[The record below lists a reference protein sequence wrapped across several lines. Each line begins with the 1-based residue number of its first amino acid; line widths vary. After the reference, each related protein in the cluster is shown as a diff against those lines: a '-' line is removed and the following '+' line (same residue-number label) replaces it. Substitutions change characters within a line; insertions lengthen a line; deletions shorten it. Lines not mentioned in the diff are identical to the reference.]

1 MAKVTDADMEKYIS
15 GSGKMFKFRDPRNGT
30 VTEFVDNASNRGKV
44 KRIVQRYMS
53 IRGDGTHKDYL
64 RKKAGTAEAVGAIAL
79 FAIPGGGFIRLGTM
93 GTKAAANA
101 LKVARAKFP
110 KGKVVNNPSAAQVRN
125 AKPVGSV
132 PAGGSRTKPTPKD
145 KPTTIRQDKPRVRVP
160 AGSSKKPTPPPRR
173 PGLASN
179 RQRVDGKP
187 IKTPSTQK
195 ESGRPMSIRQ
205 MKDKV
210 KANEA
215 KRTTPPKPLTAAQR
229 AAIAGRSAAPAVK
242 GAVSDTTKATRGPAR
257 TTPDTSSERGRKGT
271 PKRAGKPRT
280 APNVASEAG
289 RSGTPKRKTPK
300 STNREVV
307 FKPRFAPG
315 MNVLKDIDYSI
326 YGKSSPS
333 KKKKNDVKPTPK
345 VRKGAAAS
353 KRMPA
358 SSKRTTPST
367 ASEKGRKGTP
377 KRTGKLRTAPNT
389 VSEAGRKGTPKR
401 TTKITAGP
409 GVGFGPKG
417 NQFPKDAADR
427 RRLMAMYG
435 GTGSAAAKAAAQ
447 GKQGNL
453 KKGKK

>member
-1 MAKVTDADMEKYIS
+1 MAKKVTDKDMERYIS
-15 GSGKMFKFRDPRNGT
+15 GSGKMFKFRNPVNGE
-30 VTEFVDNASNRGKV
+30 VTEYVDTVSNRGKV

-53 IRGDGTHKDYL
+53 IRGDGTHQDYL
-64 RKKAGTAEAVGAIAL
+64 KKKSRTAEAVGAVAL
-79 FAIPGGGFIRLGTM
+79 FAIPGGGFIRLGAA
-93 GTKAAANA
+93 GSKAAIKAGQN
-101 LKVARAKFP
+101 LLSKFP

-160 AGSSKKPTPPPRR
+160 AVTKGGASSKRMPPRR

-229 AAIAGRSAAPAVK
+229 AAIAGRSATPAIK
-242 GAVSDTTKATRGPAR
+242 GAVSDTSPATKPKVTRSGAASKRMPASKK
-257 TTPDTSSERGRKGT
+257 PT
-271 PKRAGKPRT
+271 PKISPSA
-280 APNVASEAG
+280 AAS
-289 RSGTPKRKTPK
+289 KRMPTVKK
-300 STNREVV
+300 SAE
-307 FKPRFAPG
+307 KPRFAPG

-326 YGKSSPS
+326 YGESSPS
-333 KKKKNDVKPTPK
+333 KKKKNGAKPTK
-345 VRKGAAAS
+345 SGAAS

-358 SSKRTTPST
+358 SKKRTAPNT
-367 ASEKGRKGTP
+367 ASEAGRKGTP
-377 KRTGKLRTAPNT
+377 KRAGKPRTAPNV

>member
-1 MAKVTDADMEKYIS
+1 MAKVTNTDMEKYIS
-15 GSGKMFKFRDPRNGT
+15 GGGKMFKFRDPRNGT

-53 IRGDGTHKDYL
+53 IRGDGTHQDYL
-64 RKKAGTAEAVGAIAL
+64 KKKAGTAEAVGAIAL

-101 LKVARAKFP
+101 LKAARAKFP

-160 AGSSKKPTPPPRR
+160 AVTKGGAASKRMPPRR

-205 MKDKV
+205 MRDKV
-210 KANEA
+210 KANAA

-242 GAVSDTTKATRGPAR
+242 GAVSDTSSATKPKVTRSGAAAKRMPVA
-257 TTPDTSSERGRKGT
+257 PKKPT
-271 PKRAGKPRT
+271 PKVSPSAAAAKRMPVAPKKP
-280 APNVASEAG
+280 A
-289 RSGTPKRKTPK
+289 PK
-300 STNREVV
+300 SSG
-307 FKPRFAPG
+307 KPRFAPG

-326 YGKSSPS
+326 YGESSPS
-333 KKKKNDVKPTPK
+333 KKKKNGAKPTK
-345 VRKGAAAS
+345 SGAAS

-358 SSKRTTPST
+358 SK
-367 ASEKGRKGTP
+367 K
-377 KRTGKLRTAPNT
+377 RTAPKT
-389 VSEAGRKGTPKR
+389 TRGGAASKRMPKR

>member
-1 MAKVTDADMEKYIS
+1 MAKVTNADMEKYIS

-64 RKKAGTAEAVGAIAL
+64 KKKAATAELVGSIAL

-101 LKVARAKFP
+101 LKAARAKFP

-160 AGSSKKPTPPPRR
+160 AGSSKKP
-173 PGLASN
+173 A
-179 RQRVDGKP
+179 KP
-187 IKTPSTQK
+187 SSTQK
-195 ESGRPMSIRQ
+195 ESDRPFLEMSTRK
-205 MKDKV
+205 MREKV
-210 KANEA
+210 LANAA

-242 GAVSDTTKATRGPAR
+242 GAVSDTSPATK
-257 TTPDTSSERGRKGT
+257 
-271 PKRAGKPRT
+271 PKVT
-280 APNVASEAG
+280 
-289 RSGTPKRKTPK
+289 RSGAASKRMPVAPK
-300 STNREVV
+300 
-307 FKPRFAPG
+307 
-315 MNVLKDIDYSI
+315 
-326 YGKSSPS
+326 
-333 KKKKNDVKPTPK
+333 KPTPK
-345 VRKGAAAS
+345 VSPSAAAEKRNIKTYDKPLIPRRSSALVSFRDTPVKPRTTPKKKKEVVKPTKSGAAS

-358 SSKRTTPST
+358 SSKRT
-367 ASEKGRKGTP
+367 
-377 KRTGKLRTAPNT
+377 APNT
-389 VSEAGRKGTPKR
+389 ASEAGRKGTPKR

>member
-1 MAKVTDADMEKYIS
+1 MAKVTDTDMEKYIS
-15 GSGKMFKFRDPRNGT
+15 GGGKMFKFRDPRNGT

-53 IRGDGTHKDYL
+53 IRGDGTHQDYL
-64 RKKAGTAEAVGAIAL
+64 KKKAGTAEAVGAIAL
-79 FAIPGGGFIRLGTM
+79 FAIPGGGFIRLGAV
-93 GTKAAANA
+93 GSKAAIKAGQN
-101 LKVARAKFP
+101 LLSKFP

-160 AGSSKKPTPPPRR
+160 AGSSKNPTPPPRR

-205 MKDKV
+205 MRDKV
-210 KANEA
+210 KANAA

-242 GAVSDTTKATRGPAR
+242 GAVSDTSSATKPKVTRSGAAAKRMPVA
-257 TTPDTSSERGRKGT
+257 PKKPT
-271 PKRAGKPRT
+271 PKVSPSAAAAKRMPVAPKKP
-280 APNVASEAG
+280 A
-289 RSGTPKRKTPK
+289 PK
-300 STNREVV
+300 SSG
-307 FKPRFAPG
+307 KPRFAPG

-326 YGKSSPS
+326 YGESSPS
-333 KKKKNDVKPTPK
+333 KKKKNGAKPTK
-345 VRKGAAAS
+345 SGAAS

-358 SSKRTTPST
+358 SK
-367 ASEKGRKGTP
+367 K
-377 KRTGKLRTAPNT
+377 RTAPKT
-389 VSEAGRKGTPKR
+389 TRGGAASKRMPKR

>member
-1 MAKVTDADMEKYIS
+1 MAKVTDTDMEKYIS
-15 GSGKMFKFRDPRNGT
+15 GGGKMFKFRDPRNGT

-53 IRGDGTHKDYL
+53 IRGDGTHQDYL
-64 RKKAGTAEAVGAIAL
+64 KKKAGTAEAVGAIAL

-101 LKVARAKFP
+101 LKAARAKFP

-205 MKDKV
+205 MRDKV
-210 KANEA
+210 KANAA

-242 GAVSDTTKATRGPAR
+242 GAVSDTSSATK
-257 TTPDTSSERGRKGT
+257 
-271 PKRAGKPRT
+271 PKVT
-280 APNVASEAG
+280 
-289 RSGTPKRKTPK
+289 RSGAAAKRMPVAPKKPAPK
-300 STNREVV
+300 SSG
-307 FKPRFAPG
+307 KPRFAPG

-326 YGKSSPS
+326 YGESSPS
-333 KKKKNDVKPTPK
+333 KKKKNGAKPTK
-345 VRKGAAAS
+345 RGAAS
-353 KRMPA
+353 KRIPA
-358 SSKRTTPST
+358 SK
-367 ASEKGRKGTP
+367 K
-377 KRTGKLRTAPNT
+377 RTAPKT
-389 VSEAGRKGTPKR
+389 TRGGAAPKR
-401 TTKITAGP
+401 MPKRRTKITAGP

>member
-1 MAKVTDADMEKYIS
+1 MAKVTDTDMEKYIS
-15 GSGKMFKFRDPRNGT
+15 GGGKMFKFRDPRNGT

-53 IRGDGTHKDYL
+53 IRGDGTHQDYL
-64 RKKAGTAEAVGAIAL
+64 KKKAGTAEAVGAIAL

-101 LKVARAKFP
+101 LKAARAKFP

-160 AGSSKKPTPPPRR
+160 AVTKGGAASKRMPPRR

-205 MKDKV
+205 MRDKV
-210 KANEA
+210 KANAA

-242 GAVSDTTKATRGPAR
+242 GAVSDTSSATKPKVTRSGAAAKRMPVA
-257 TTPDTSSERGRKGT
+257 PKKPT
-271 PKRAGKPRT
+271 PKVSPSAAAAKRMPVAPKKP
-280 APNVASEAG
+280 A
-289 RSGTPKRKTPK
+289 PK
-300 STNREVV
+300 SSG
-307 FKPRFAPG
+307 KPRFAPG

-326 YGKSSPS
+326 YGESSPS
-333 KKKKNDVKPTPK
+333 KKKKNGAKPTK
-345 VRKGAAAS
+345 SGAAS

-358 SSKRTTPST
+358 SK
-367 ASEKGRKGTP
+367 K
-377 KRTGKLRTAPNT
+377 RTAPKT
-389 VSEAGRKGTPKR
+389 TRGGAASKRMPKR

-417 NQFPKDAADR
+417 NQFPKDAAER

>member
-64 RKKAGTAEAVGAIAL
+64 KKKAGTAEAVGAIAL

-101 LKVARAKFP
+101 LKAARAKFP

-160 AGSSKKPTPPPRR
+160 AGSSKKP
-173 PGLASN
+173 A
-179 RQRVDGKP
+179 KP
-187 IKTPSTQK
+187 SSTQK
-195 ESGRPMSIRQ
+195 KSDRPFLEMSTRK
-205 MKDKV
+205 MRDKV
-210 KANEA
+210 LANAA
-215 KRTTPPKPLTAAQR
+215 KRTKPATPPKPLTAAQR
-229 AAIAGRSAAPAVK
+229 AAIAGRSAAPAIK
-242 GAVSDTTKATRGPAR
+242 GAVSDTSPATKPKVTRSGAASKRMPV
-257 TTPDTSSERGRKGT
+257 TSKKPT
-271 PKRAGKPRT
+271 PKVSPSGA
-280 APNVASEAG
+280 AS
-289 RSGTPKRKTPK
+289 KRMPTVKK
-300 STNREVV
+300 SAE
-307 FKPRFAPG
+307 KPRFAPG

-358 SSKRTTPST
+358 SSKRT
-367 ASEKGRKGTP
+367 
-377 KRTGKLRTAPNT
+377 APNT
-389 VSEAGRKGTPKR
+389 ASEAGRKGTPKR

>member
-1 MAKVTDADMEKYIS
+1 MAKVTNTDMEKYIS
-15 GSGKMFKFRDPRNGT
+15 GGGKMFKFRDPRNGT

-53 IRGDGTHKDYL
+53 IRGDGTHQDYL
-64 RKKAGTAEAVGAIAL
+64 KKKAGTAEAVGAIAL
-79 FAIPGGGFIRLGTM
+79 FAIPGGGFIRLGAV
-93 GTKAAANA
+93 GSKAAIKAGQN
-101 LKVARAKFP
+101 LLSKFP

-160 AGSSKKPTPPPRR
+160 AVTKGGAASKRMPPRR

-205 MKDKV
+205 MRDKV
-210 KANEA
+210 KANAA

-242 GAVSDTTKATRGPAR
+242 GAVSDTSSATK
-257 TTPDTSSERGRKGT
+257 
-271 PKRAGKPRT
+271 PKVT
-280 APNVASEAG
+280 
-289 RSGTPKRKTPK
+289 RSGAASKRMPVAPK
-300 STNREVV
+300 
-307 FKPRFAPG
+307 
-315 MNVLKDIDYSI
+315 
-326 YGKSSPS
+326 
-333 KKKKNDVKPTPK
+333 KPTPK
-345 VRKGAAAS
+345 VSPSAAAEKRNIKTYDKPLIPRRSSALVSFRDTPAKTGAAFKKKKNGAKPTESGAAS

-358 SSKRTTPST
+358 SKKRTAPNVV
-367 ASEKGRKGTP
+367 SEAGRKGTP

-389 VSEAGRKGTPKR
+389 ASEAGRKGTPKR
-401 TTKITAGP
+401 RTKITAGP

>member
-1 MAKVTDADMEKYIS
+1 MAKVTNTDMEKYIS
-15 GSGKMFKFRDPRNGT
+15 GGGKMFKFRDPRNGT

-53 IRGDGTHKDYL
+53 IRGDGTHQDYL
-64 RKKAGTAEAVGAIAL
+64 KKKAGTAEAVGAIAL

-101 LKVARAKFP
+101 LKAARAKFP

-132 PAGGSRTKPTPKD
+132 PAGGSRTKPTPRD
-145 KPTTIRQDKPRVRVP
+145 KPTTIKQDKPRVRVP

-205 MKDKV
+205 MRDKV
-210 KANEA
+210 KANAA

-257 TTPDTSSERGRKGT
+257 TAPDTSTERGRKGT

-280 APNVASEAG
+280 APNVVSEAG
-289 RSGTPKRKTPK
+289 RSGTPKRKAPK
-300 STNREVV
+300 SSG
-307 FKPRFAPG
+307 KPRFAPG

-326 YGKSSPS
+326 YGESSPS
-333 KKKKNDVKPTPK
+333 KTKNNGAKPTPN
-345 VRKGAAAS
+345 
-353 KRMPA
+353 
-358 SSKRTTPST
+358 KRTAPNVV
-367 ASEKGRKGTP
+367 SEAGRKGTP

-389 VSEAGRKGTPKR
+389 ASEAGRKGTPKR
-401 TTKITAGP
+401 RTKITAGP

>member
-1 MAKVTDADMEKYIS
+1 MAKVTDTDMEKYIS
-15 GSGKMFKFRDPRNGT
+15 GGGKMFKFRDPRNGT

-53 IRGDGTHKDYL
+53 IRGDGTHQDYL
-64 RKKAGTAEAVGAIAL
+64 KKKAGTAEAVGAIAL
-79 FAIPGGGFIRLGTM
+79 FAIPGGGFIRLGAV
-93 GTKAAANA
+93 GSKAAIKAGQN
-101 LKVARAKFP
+101 LLSKFP

-160 AGSSKKPTPPPRR
+160 AVTKGGAASKRMPPRR

-205 MKDKV
+205 MRDKV
-210 KANEA
+210 KANAA

-242 GAVSDTTKATRGPAR
+242 GAVSDTSSATKPKVTRSGAAAKRMPVA
-257 TTPDTSSERGRKGT
+257 PKKPT
-271 PKRAGKPRT
+271 PKVSPSAAAAKRMPVAPKKP
-280 APNVASEAG
+280 A
-289 RSGTPKRKTPK
+289 PK
-300 STNREVV
+300 SSG
-307 FKPRFAPG
+307 KPRFAPG

-326 YGKSSPS
+326 YGESSPS
-333 KKKKNDVKPTPK
+333 KKKKNGAKPTK
-345 VRKGAAAS
+345 SGAAS

-358 SSKRTTPST
+358 SK
-367 ASEKGRKGTP
+367 K
-377 KRTGKLRTAPNT
+377 RTAPKT
-389 VSEAGRKGTPKR
+389 TRGGAASKRMPKR

>member
-1 MAKVTDADMEKYIS
+1 MAKVTDTDMKKYIS
-15 GSGKMFKFRDPRNGT
+15 GGGKMFKFRDPRNGT

-53 IRGDGTHKDYL
+53 IRGDGTHQDYL
-64 RKKAGTAEAVGAIAL
+64 KKKAGTAEAVGAIAL

-101 LKVARAKFP
+101 LKAARAKFP

-160 AGSSKKPTPPPRR
+160 AVTKGGAASKRMPPRR

-205 MKDKV
+205 MRDKV
-210 KANEA
+210 KANAA

-242 GAVSDTTKATRGPAR
+242 GAVSDTSSATK
-257 TTPDTSSERGRKGT
+257 
-271 PKRAGKPRT
+271 PKVT
-280 APNVASEAG
+280 
-289 RSGTPKRKTPK
+289 RSGAAAKRMPVAPK
-300 STNREVV
+300 
-307 FKPRFAPG
+307 
-315 MNVLKDIDYSI
+315 
-326 YGKSSPS
+326 
-333 KKKKNDVKPTPK
+333 KPTPK
-345 VRKGAAAS
+345 VSPSAAAEKRNIKTYDKPLIPRRSSALVSFKDEPAKTGAAFKKKKNGTKPTPKTTRGGAAS

-358 SSKRTTPST
+358 SKKRTSPST
-367 ASEKGRKGTP
+367 A
-377 KRTGKLRTAPNT
+377 
-389 VSEAGRKGTPKR
+389 SEAGRKGTPKR

>member
-1 MAKVTDADMEKYIS
+1 MAKVTNTDMEKYIS
-15 GSGKMFKFRDPRNGT
+15 GGGKMFKFRDPRNGT

-53 IRGDGTHKDYL
+53 IRGDGTHQDYL
-64 RKKAGTAEAVGAIAL
+64 KKKAGTAEAVGAIAL

-101 LKVARAKFP
+101 LKAARAKFP

-160 AGSSKKPTPPPRR
+160 AVTKGGASSKRMPPRR

-195 ESGRPMSIRQ
+195 ESGRPMSTRQ
-205 MKDKV
+205 MRDKV

-242 GAVSDTTKATRGPAR
+242 GAVSDTSSATKPKVTRSGAASKRMPVA
-257 TTPDTSSERGRKGT
+257 PKKST
-271 PKRAGKPRT
+271 PKVSPSA
-280 APNVASEAG
+280 AAS
-289 RSGTPKRKTPK
+289 KRMPTVKK
-300 STNREVV
+300 SVE
-307 FKPRFAPG
+307 KPRFAPG

-358 SSKRTTPST
+358 SSKRT
-367 ASEKGRKGTP
+367 
-377 KRTGKLRTAPNT
+377 APNT
-389 VSEAGRKGTPKR
+389 ASEAGRKGTPKR
-401 TTKITAGP
+401 RTKITAGP

>member
-1 MAKVTDADMEKYIS
+1 MAKVTNTDMEKYIS
-15 GSGKMFKFRDPRNGT
+15 GGGKMFKFRDPRNGT

-53 IRGDGTHKDYL
+53 IRGDGTHQDYL
-64 RKKAGTAEAVGAIAL
+64 KKKAGTAEAVGAIAL

-101 LKVARAKFP
+101 LKAARAKFP

-160 AGSSKKPTPPPRR
+160 AVTKGGAASKRMPPRR

-205 MKDKV
+205 MRDKV
-210 KANEA
+210 KANAA

-242 GAVSDTTKATRGPAR
+242 GAVSDTSSATK
-257 TTPDTSSERGRKGT
+257 
-271 PKRAGKPRT
+271 PKVT
-280 APNVASEAG
+280 
-289 RSGTPKRKTPK
+289 RSGAAAKRMPVAPK
-300 STNREVV
+300 
-307 FKPRFAPG
+307 
-315 MNVLKDIDYSI
+315 
-326 YGKSSPS
+326 
-333 KKKKNDVKPTPK
+333 KPTPK
-345 VRKGAAAS
+345 VSPSAAAEKRNIKTYDKPLIPRRSSALVSFKDEPAKTGAAFKKKKNGAKPTPKTTRGGAAS

-358 SSKRTTPST
+358 SKKRTSPST
-367 ASEKGRKGTP
+367 A
-377 KRTGKLRTAPNT
+377 
-389 VSEAGRKGTPKR
+389 SEAGRKGTPKR